1 MAFNS
6 STLQYP
12 REKLP
17 QPAVSVLYT
26 SPEVN
31 FQYVRFFITRK
42 DFESRLNILTF
53 YFWKI
58 QIFSTFVKNNIDVVI
73 DKDFV
78 YGDLKVFFHFL
89 ENVSLNKVPID
100 PKGMFKKVCFN
111 FPFEFLIMF
120 DLFREHAC

>member
-6 STLQYP
+6 SVVQHP

-17 QPAVSVLYT
+17 QPAVNVLDT

-31 FQYVRFFITRK
+31 FPCGCFFVTRQ
-42 DFESRLNILTF
+42 DFVSRLNVLTF
-53 YFWKI
+53 HFWTI
-58 QIFSTFVKNNIDVVI
+58 QKFSTFVENNSNVVI
-73 DKDFV
+73 DKGFV
-78 YGDLKVFFHFL
+78 YGDLKVFAHFL
-89 ENVSLNKVPID
+89 DNFFLSKVSTD

-120 DLFREHAC
+120 DLFREHTC